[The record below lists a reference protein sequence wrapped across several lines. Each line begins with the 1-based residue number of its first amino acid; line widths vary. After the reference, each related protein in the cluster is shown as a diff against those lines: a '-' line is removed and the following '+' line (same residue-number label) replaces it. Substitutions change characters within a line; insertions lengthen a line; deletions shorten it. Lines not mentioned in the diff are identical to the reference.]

1 MALGCFLAELDEI
14 GGDHGI
20 IVDDPVS
27 SLDHTRMDVVARR
40 LAEEAAKGR
49 QVIVFTHNILFHYM
63 LSTEARRARVA
74 CHEEWMTSLGNNRFG
89 IIDDAQKPWQMK
101 PVTQRLDEIA
111 KIRQSLE
118 ASGYD
123 HTDERF
129 RDSVVDLYT
138 KMRTTWERVVEE
150 ILFNKAIQ
158 RFRPEI
164 MTQSL
169 KGACFDAQNDYPV
182 IFEGMK
188 RASHFSG
195 HDRAEDLPPELPPFE
210 TIHQD
215 IVDLYAFATDARA
228 RKRALEQALGAYEA
242 GIEPVLL

>member
-1 MALGCFLAELDEI
+1 
-14 GGDHGI
+14 
-20 IVDDPVS
+20 
-27 SLDHTRMDVVARR
+27 
-40 LAEEAAKGR
+40 
-49 QVIVFTHNILFHYM
+49 
-63 LSTEARRARVA
+63 
-74 CHEEWMTSLGNNRFG
+74 
-89 IIDDAQKPWQMK
+89 
-101 PVTQRLDEIA
+101 
-111 KIRQSLE
+111 
-118 ASGYD
+118 
-123 HTDERF
+123 
-129 RDSVVDLYT
+129 
-138 KMRTTWERVVEE
+138 
-150 ILFNKAIQ
+150 
-158 RFRPEI
+158 

-210 TIHQD
+210 AIHQD